1 MPKTRK
7 PEETD
12 SVLVAALAVL
22 GFTPDEVWAWADRDD
37 HVAVVLRDGRK
48 FKVAK

>member
-1 MPKTRK
+1 MPKARK
-7 PEETD
+7 REETD

-22 GFTPDEVWAWADRDD
+22 GVTPDEVWAWVDRDD
-37 HVAVVLRDGRK
+37 HVAVVLRDSRK